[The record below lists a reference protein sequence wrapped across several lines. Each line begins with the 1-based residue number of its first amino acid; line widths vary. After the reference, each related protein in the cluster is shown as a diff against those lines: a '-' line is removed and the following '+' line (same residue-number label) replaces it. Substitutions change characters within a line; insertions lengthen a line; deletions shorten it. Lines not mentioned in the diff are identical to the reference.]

1 MSTPVLVAVILTAAW
16 AAITALLWLCDKIT
30 DGRR

>member
-1 MSTPVLVAVILTAAW
+1 MSTPVLVALIITAAW
-16 AAITALLWLCDKIT
+16 AALTTLLWLCDKIT

>member
-1 MSTPVLVAVILTAAW
+1 MSTPVLVAAIITAAW

>member
-1 MSTPVLVAVILTAAW
+1 MSTPVLVAVIITAAW

-30 DGRR
+30 EDRR

>member
-1 MSTPVLVAVILTAAW
+1 MSTPILVAVILTAAW

-30 DGRR
+30 DGPR

>member
-1 MSTPVLVAVILTAAW
+1 MSTPFLVTLILAAAW

-30 DGRR
+30 EDRR

>member
-1 MSTPVLVAVILTAAW
+1 MSTPILVTAIITAAW

-30 DGRR
+30 EDRR

>member
-1 MSTPVLVAVILTAAW
+1 MSTPVLVAVIITAAW

-30 DGRR
+30 QDRR

>member
-1 MSTPVLVAVILTAAW
+1 MSTPVLVALILTAAW
-16 AAITALLWLCDKIT
+16 VAIVALLWLCDKIT

>member
-1 MSTPVLVAVILTAAW
+1 MSTPILVALILTAAW